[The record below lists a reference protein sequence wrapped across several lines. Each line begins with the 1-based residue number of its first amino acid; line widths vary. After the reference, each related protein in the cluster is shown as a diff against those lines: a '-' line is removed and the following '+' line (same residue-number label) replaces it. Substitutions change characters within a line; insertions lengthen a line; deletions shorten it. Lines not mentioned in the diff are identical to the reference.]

1 MKVILI
7 SNVERI
13 TRSGKKVIRGN
24 VHDDARFPE
33 GTSIISSPVLGVEEK
48 DGMIFYTTRNTRYMA
63 VSHIR
68 H

>member
-1 MKVILI
+1 MRVILI

-13 TRSGKKVIRGN
+13 TRSGEKVIRGI

-33 GTSIISSPVLGVEEK
+33 GARIISSPVLGVEER
-48 DGMIFYTTRNTRYMA
+48 DGLVYYTTRNTRYMA